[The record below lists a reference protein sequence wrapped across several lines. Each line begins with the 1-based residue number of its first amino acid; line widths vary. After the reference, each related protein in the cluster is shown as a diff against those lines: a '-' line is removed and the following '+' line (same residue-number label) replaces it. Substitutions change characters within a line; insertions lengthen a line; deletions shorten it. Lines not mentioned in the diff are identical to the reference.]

1 MPVIA
6 ETILNQNDMVTRDY
20 TKQCSSDRHG
30 KQSGDLVHT
39 KKKHVPIRD
48 YISVSF
54 LQFTQ
59 KVKVLELKDVIQA

>member
-39 KKKHVPIRD
+39 KKNMSLMQPTYYNI
-48 YISVSF
+48 
-54 LQFTQ
+54 
-59 KVKVLELKDVIQA
+59 